1 MKLLSLITAAL
12 LPLIAL
18 AAKKPTGDLFQK
30 YNAKQ
35 LSASASFRLDDKTY
49 GQLTKAPRDYS
60 VAVLLTALEARFGCG
75 LCNDFQPEY
84 DLLARSWTKGDKAGE
99 GRLLFATLDFLDGKA
114 TFQSVC
120 GFLMDRTVISV
131 LTSSNRC
138 NFKPRPS
145 CFSSTRPLAPMR
157 RLTRLPPDLI
167 SFLGESSRLNE
178 SIVTILTQL
187 PAPTR
192 PNPSTHGSAA
202 ISPTLLTHPFN
213 ARSTT

>member
-12 LPLIAL
+12 LPLTAL

-35 LSASASFRLDDKTY
+35 LSASGSFKLDDKTY

-84 DLLARSWTKGDKAGE
+84 DLLARSWSKGDKAGE

-120 GFLMDRTVISV
+120 GHVPNCIAISV
-131 LTSSNRC
+131 LTGSNRC
-138 NFKPRPS
+138 NSKPRPS
-145 CFSSTRPLAPMR
+145 CFSSTRPLDPTR
-157 RLTRLPPDLI
+157 RPTRLLPDSI
-167 SFLGESSRLNE
+167 SFLGELSRFE
-178 SIVTILTQL
+178 
-187 PAPTR
+187 
-192 PNPSTHGSAA
+192 
-202 ISPTLLTHPFN
+202 
-213 ARSTT
+213 